1 MPEGRA
7 GTVWD
12 ALFALAARRVRL
24 LTVIVLF
31 AGVSLIA
38 AQDAS
43 WTSVALVGIAVLMIA
58 VGGLGLRIGLRA
70 FRTTRGARGSE

>member
-1 MPEGRA
+1 MPEGRG

-31 AGVSLIA
+31 AGVTLIA

-43 WTSVALVGIAVLMIA
+43 WTSVALVGIAVLAIA
-58 VGGLGLRIGLRA
+58 IGALGLLTGLRA
-70 FRTTRGARGSE
+70 LRTTGRARGSE